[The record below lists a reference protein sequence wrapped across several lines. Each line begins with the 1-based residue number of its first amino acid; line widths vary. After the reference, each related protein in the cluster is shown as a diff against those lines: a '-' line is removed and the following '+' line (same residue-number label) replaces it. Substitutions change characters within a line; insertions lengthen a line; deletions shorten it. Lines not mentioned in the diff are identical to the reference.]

1 MSLQLKEGEIL
12 ALVGKSG
19 SGKTTLLKCIYGLED
34 LDKGEVW
41 MGDRKVLGPSYKLM
55 PGDEDMR
62 LVSQDYYV
70 LDNHSVEENVYDKLI
85 AYSDVWKQKR
95 CDQVLTLL
103 ELKPL
108 RQTKAR
114 FLSSGQKQRL
124 AIARAIAEM
133 PKVLLL
139 DEPFSNLDKLL
150 SDKLFAFIV
159 KEVRKHKTAVLLITH
174 LAEEALKY
182 SDRIAIIDKG
192 KIQKTGE
199 KWEMYYRPLSS
210 RLAGL
215 LGDFNVL
222 HQEDLEKKAKKHFSK
237 KTFVRPDTFVLLNSL
252 EHAQIQLKV
261 QSCVFNG
268 KCFELLCETV
278 HGRTVMVYHHKAIK
292 EDKQIFCSITRA

>member
-1 MSLQLKEGEIL
+1 VL

-34 LDKGEVW
+34 LNAGEVW
-41 MGDRKVLGPSYKLM
+41 MNNRKVLGPSFKLM
-55 PGDEDMR
+55 PGDEAMS

-70 LDNHSVEENVYDKLI
+70 LDNHSVQENIMDKLI
-85 AYSDVWKQKR
+85 AYSDEWKLKR
-95 CDQVLTLL
+95 CEQVLSLL

-108 RQTKAR
+108 RSTKAR

-150 SDKLFAFIV
+150 SDKLFAFIT
-159 KEVRKHKTAVLLITH
+159 KEVKKHNTSVLLITH

-182 SDRIAIIDKG
+182 SNRIAIMDKG
-192 KIQKTGE
+192 KILKIGE
-199 KWEMYYRPLSS
+199 KWELYYRPLNS

-222 HQEDLEKKAKKHFSK
+222 HPEDFEKKVKTKFK
-237 KTFVRPDTFVLLNSL
+237 NKTFVRPDAFVINNTAGKA
-252 EHAQIQLKV
+252 HIQLKV
-261 QSCVFNG
+261 QSCVYNG
-268 KCFELLCETV
+268 KCYELLCESKT
-278 HGRTVMVYHHKAIK
+278 GRTVMIYHHKAIQ
-292 EDKQIFCSITRA
+292 EDKKINCSVSEKY

>member
-1 MSLQLKEGEIL
+1 MNE
-12 ALVGKSG
+12 
-19 SGKTTLLKCIYGLED
+19 
-34 LDKGEVW
+34 
-41 MGDRKVLGPSYKLM
+41 RKVLGPSYKLM
-55 PGDEDMR
+55 PGDEEMS

-70 LDNHSVEENVYDKLI
+70 LENHSVEENITDKLI
-85 AYSDVWKQKR
+85 AYSDEWKRKR
-95 CDQVLTLL
+95 CEQVLGLL

-159 KEVRKHKTAVLLITH
+159 KEVRKHKTSVLLITH

-182 SDRIAIIDKG
+182 SDRIAIMDKG
-192 KIQKTGE
+192 KIQKIGE
-199 KWEMYYRPLSS
+199 KWELYYRPLNS

-222 HQEDLEKKAKKHFSK
+222 HLEDIEKKSRKKFNN
-237 KTFVRPDTFVLLNSL
+237 KTFVRPDAFLISSSAAESQIHLL
-252 EHAQIQLKV
+252 V
-261 QSCVFNG
+261 QSCVYNG
-268 KCFELLCETV
+268 KCHELLCESMS
-278 HGRTVMVYHHKAIK
+278 GRTVMVYHSKAINEGK
-292 EDKQIFCSITRA
+292 KIFCSIKTAV